1 LFLTILKRLHLLLML
16 LPELRLLRGRA
27 RLLLL
32 RLMLRLQRGPFL
44 GVPRIDLGA
53 LPRMTSREIR

>member
-1 LFLTILKRLHLLLML
+1 ML
-16 LPELRLLRGRA
+16 LPELRLLRGCA

-44 GVPRIDLGA
+44 GLPRIDFGV
-53 LPRMTSREIR
+53 LPRVTSREIR